1 MKSAVRVVSTL
12 GVFLFFLM
20 SKFAYAQSPTCA
32 QFGTITLSSGTYTV
46 QNNEWNSSATQ
57 CISATDPSSF
67 SITQSAISNPTN
79 GAPGSYPSIYRG
91 CHWGNCT
98 TNSGLPLQV
107 SNIGSALSSWNT
119 TQPGSG
125 AYDVAYDIWFNQ
137 APSTNGQPD
146 GAELMIWLNSL
157 GGVQPAGSPV
167 GQVTIN
173 GSAFTVWTARMSTWN
188 YIAYVSNTPATT
200 VTNLDI
206 HAFINDAMS
215 RNSINS
221 AWYLIDVEAGFEL
234 WQAGAGL
241 ATNSFSFS
249 SSAGNPGTGS
259 SNILISLQAI
269 SPNPSHIGTA
279 TNSTVNFTNE
289 ESTFASVTLVSELTD
304 QAGNVSASQSQAA
317 NLAPQQTLAVTLT
330 SFPTSVGSYN
340 VVGVVKDGAGNVLQQ
355 STVGT
360 LTVN

>member
-1 MKSAVRVVSTL
+1 MKSKARFISLFGGIVSI
-12 GVFLFFLM
+12 FLSGALQ
-20 SKFAYAQSPTCA
+20 AQSSTCA
-32 QFGTITLSSGTYTV
+32 PFGTFSLSSGSYTV
-46 QNNEWNSSATQ
+46 QNNEWNSTATQ
-57 CISATDPSSF
+57 CISATEPSSF
-67 SITQSAISNPTN
+67 SITQSAISNSTS

-98 TNSGLPLQV
+98 SNSGLPLQV
-107 SNIGSALSSWNT
+107 SNIGSALTSWNT

-137 APSTNGQPD
+137 TSTTNGQPD

-173 GSAFTVWTARMSTWN
+173 GSAYTVWTARMSTWN

-200 VTNLDI
+200 VTNLDL
-206 HAFINDAMS
+206 HAFINDAVS

-234 WQAGAGL
+234 WQGGAGL

-249 SSAGNPGTGS
+249 SSAGNGTS
-259 SNILISLQAI
+259 NSNIQISLQAI
-269 SPNPSHIGTA
+269 SPNPSHVGTA
-279 TNSTVNFTNE
+279 TNSMVNFTNE
-289 ESTFASVTLVSELTD
+289 ASTFASVTLVSELTD
-304 QAGNVSASQSQAA
+304 QAGNVIASQSQGA

-330 SFPTSVGSYN
+330 SFPTAVGSYN
-340 VVGVVKDGAGNVLQQ
+340 VIGVVKDASGNVLQQ
-355 STVGT
+355 GTVGT